1 MGHRCWRPLGDRCD
15 RYAVTAASARI
26 NFTGRKFFTA
36 EETSMAPLV
45 ANIKT
50 GIFNRVAR

>member
-1 MGHRCWRPLGDRCD
+1 MGHRCWRPLGDRRD
-15 RYAVTAASARI
+15 RYAVTASARI